1 VLNQARIAE
10 KYPPE
15 FHFNQANLN
24 DFEDCA
30 RRFQLRHIERQ
41 PWPAPR
47 LEPLDEVDAAARRGE
62 MFHRLVQRHILDIP
76 APAPA
81 DPKVAAW
88 FAAFQSALPALHLP
102 TAIRRPEAT
111 YSIALAGKRLM
122 ARFDL
127 VTVDPGREIVIC
139 DWKTGYPVEAAVLQA
154 RLQTAVYLTVAR
166 DALRRLYG
174 GPIPAAALTLLYW
187 FAEAPDQPVR
197 IRLTDDDAY
206 DRLHLQLARLIDR
219 VDLFH
224 RDARIW
230 PLTDDL
236 RQCTRCNYRTLC
248 KRSVATA
255 SVSEVEPETLRTGGA
270 AWIEEAE
277 L

>member
-1 VLNQARIAE
+1 MLERIAE

-47 LEPLDEVDAAARRGE
+47 LEPLDEVDAAAQRGE

-76 APAPA
+76 APVPA

-102 TAIRRPEAT
+102 TVIRRPEAT

-139 DWKTGYPVEAAVLQA
+139 DWKTGHPVEAAVLQT

-174 GPIPAAALTLLYW
+174 GAIPATALTLLYW

-197 IRLTDDDAY
+197 IRLPDNDAY
-206 DRLHLQLARLIDR
+206 DRVRLQLVRLIDR
-219 VDLFH
+219 VDLFQ
-224 RDARIW
+224 RDGHTW

-248 KRSVATA
+248 KRSVVTA
-255 SVSEVEPETLRTGGA
+255 SVREVEPETLRASGA